1 MKHIIAIFVCFL
13 SYNLF
18 AQNFNWAK
26 ATNSGLMYSSTADKY
41 GNVYVTGSFN
51 NTIDLDPSLNTFS
64 LSANN
69 LSNDVFVAKYRNTGD
84 FVWGFKIGGSDQ
96 EIGKKIAVD
105 NLGNVFVMGSF
116 QGLVDFNPNGG
127 VDTIRSPGSS
137 TDIFIAKYDSV
148 GNYQWVN
155 HITNQNTGANNYGAC
170 KEIHIDN
177 NNDIIL
183 TGNLNGG
190 LWFSDG
196 ATYSYLDELS
206 LNDEVYFAKYQNNGG
221 FLFANGIGGSG
232 WDYAGCVGTDSL
244 NNIYVTGRYQ
254 YDIDLDPSTN
264 TAILTH
270 TNVSNAD
277 NIFLAKYTPA
287 GNYVYGK
294 TILSPNTYSASALDN
309 ALFVEK
315 NGNVYV
321 TGQLDASS
329 FDFDPSANTVS
340 ISGYYDCYFAKYDM
354 NGNYVWAYKIG
365 GSYGEAGKD
374 ISVDSLGNVFLLGNF
389 TGTVDFN
396 PGAGVANMTS
406 TAYTDL
412 FFAKY
417 NQSGTVLMGRHLAT
431 SEARNMSLDYL
442 NNIYIGGN
450 FPTTS
455 TIDFDPSTS
464 GTFNLSGNS
473 TTIFIAKYGVSIPTE
488 INELQHE
495 KEEIVLYPNPTNNT
509 LHTNTALPFKIYDV
523 LGNLC
528 LQGNKSDI
536 ISIESLNSGV
546 YFIEL
551 YSSDSIKKIRFVK
564 E

>member
-1 MKHIIAIFVCFL
+1 MKYLITIFVVFL
-13 SYNLF
+13 YYNSF
-18 AQNFNWAK
+18 SQNFNWAK
-26 ATNSGLMYSSTADKY
+26 STNSGLMYSSTADKY
-41 GNVYVTGSFN
+41 GNVYITGSFN
-51 NTIDLDPSLNTFS
+51 NTIDLDPSLNTFT

-84 FVWGFKIGGSDQ
+84 FVWGFKIGSANE

-105 NLGNVFVMGSF
+105 KLGNVFVMGSF
-116 QGLVDFNPNGG
+116 QGLVDFNPSSG
-127 VDTIRSPGSS
+127 VDTIRTPSTS
-137 TDIFIAKYDSV
+137 TDIFIAKYDSI
-148 GNYQWVN
+148 GSYKWVN

-170 KEIHIDN
+170 KEIHVDG
-177 NNDIIL
+177 NNDIVF

-190 LWFSDG
+190 LWFSNG
-196 ATYSYLDELS
+196 TSYSFLDELS
-206 LNDEVYFAKYQNNGG
+206 LNDEVYFAKYQNNGALI
-221 FLFANGIGGSG
+221 FTSGIGGSG
-232 WDYAGCVGTDSL
+232 YDYAGCIGTDSL
-244 NNIYVTGRYQ
+244 NNIYVTGRYE
-254 YDIDLDPSTN
+254 YDFDLDPSTSA
-264 TAILTH
+264 AILTH

-277 NIFLAKYTPA
+277 NIFLAKYTAA

-315 NGNVYV
+315 NGNVYL
-321 TGQLDASS
+321 TGQIDASS
-329 FDFDPSANTVS
+329 FDFDPSANIVS
-340 ISGYYDCYFAKYDM
+340 IAGYYDCYFAKYDM
-354 NGNYVWAYKIG
+354 NGDYAWAYKIG
-365 GSYGEAGKD
+365 GSSGESGKD
-374 ISVDSLGNVFLLGNF
+374 ISVDSLGNIFILGNF

-450 FPTTS
+450 FPTSS
-455 TIDFDPSTS
+455 TIDFDPSSTT
-464 GTFNLSGNS
+464 TFNLTGNG
-473 TTIFIAKYGVSIPTE
+473 TTIFIAKYGASIPTE
-488 INELQHE
+488 LDELQYE
-495 KEEIVLYPNPTNNT
+495 KEEIFLYPNPAHGV
-509 LHTNTALPFKIYDV
+509 LHTNTNYSYKIYDV

-528 LQGNKSDI
+528 LSGDKSEVI
-536 ISIESLNSGV
+536 NIESLKSGI

-551 YSSDSIKKIRFVK
+551 SSLDSTRKIRFVK